1 LKLLQSIKK
10 QLDLALKLIG
20 TSNKKDELAD
30 EAKKLRNDFK
40 HYLRRMW
47 SFK

>member
-1 LKLLQSIKK
+1 MKK
-10 QLDLALKLIG
+10 QLDLALKLR
-20 TSNKKDELAD
+20 DES
-30 EAKKLRNDFK
+30 KLRMEAEGLTKEFK